1 MLEISENKRIAKNTM
16 YLYLRMI
23 LLLIV
28 GLFTSRVTLVALGV
42 SDYGIYNVVGGIV
55 SMFIFINYAMINSTQ
70 RYITYELGHGNQKR
84 LSLIFSTSINIH
96 AIISFII
103 IVLSETVGLWFFFNK
118 MNIPLERINAAFW
131 VFQFSII
138 SCFVNIMSVPYNALI
153 IAHEK
158 MSAFAYIS
166 LLDAVMKLGIV
177 ILLSVYGGDRLILY
191 GGLVLLVTVID
202 CLIYGQYCFRKF
214 PESKYHYVID
224 KPLLKEMTKF
234 ASLNLVGNFSYVC
247 YTQGLNLLL
256 NVFFNPIV
264 NAARGIAVQ
273 IQAVVSNFSYNV
285 ENAIKPQITKTY
297 AQHNM
302 RRMHMLIFVS
312 AKVAFYVLLLISLP
326 IMLEANQLLNLWLVE
341 VPEHTINF
349 VRLTIL
355 TLLTESLTNPL
366 LTAAQATGDMKKYQ
380 FSVSLLCLLILPVSY
395 MALLITPVPELVF
408 IISVFF
414 SIITQFVKLWIVS
427 RLISLS
433 KTLYLKEVFL
443 RTLAVFSTSLVLT
456 SPLLVIM
463 DDSIVRLITL
473 TMLSCIVIL
482 LSTYFFGINK
492 NEQQI
497 LIEKSLY
504 FINKYLKRFKFR
516 MLKIS

>member
-1 MLEISENKRIAKNTM
+1 MPAVSENRRIAKNTM
-16 YLYLRMI
+16 YLYLQMI
-23 LLLIV
+23 ILLIV
-28 GLFTSRVTLVALGV
+28 GLYTSRVTLAALGV

-103 IVLSETVGLWFFFNK
+103 IVLSETVGLWFFYNK
-118 MNIPLERINAAFW
+118 MTIPPERINAAFW

-166 LLDAVMKLGIV
+166 LIDAAMKLGIV
-177 ILLSVYGGDRLILY
+177 YLLIVYGGDRLILY

-202 CLIYGQYCFRKF
+202 RVIYGQYCIRRF

-224 KPLLKEMTKF
+224 KPLMKEMTKF
-234 ASLNLVGNFSYVC
+234 ASWNLLGNLSYVC

-256 NVFFNPIV
+256 NVFFNPVV

-273 IQAVVSNFSYNV
+273 IQTVVANFSYNV
-285 ENAIKPQITKTY
+285 ENAIKPQITKSY
-297 AQHNM
+297 AQHDM
-302 RRMHMLIFVS
+302 RRMHTLIFVS

-326 IMLEANQLLNLWLVE
+326 IMLEANLLLNLWLVE
-341 VPEHTINF
+341 VPEHTANF
-349 VRLTIL
+349 VRLTVL

-395 MALLITPVPELVF
+395 AALLIMPVPELVF
-408 IISVFF
+408 IVSVGF
-414 SIITQFVKLWIVS
+414 SIIMQFVKLWIVS
-427 RLISLS
+427 RQIFLS
-433 KTLYLKEVFL
+433 KSLYFKEVFL
-443 RTLAVFSTSLVLT
+443 RTLGVFSLSLVLV
-456 SPLLVIM
+456 SPLLFMM
-463 DDSIVRLITL
+463 DDGIVRLITL

-482 LSTYFFGINK
+482 LSTYMFGINK
-492 NEQQI
+492 NERHI
-497 LIEKSLY
+497 VNEKSLY
-504 FINKYLKRFKFR
+504 YIHKYTKK
-516 MLKIS
+516 